1 MTKQNKQRRAIPLW
15 LRKLGQVKSELRG
28 SCWPRTVEA
37 GVRETA
43 ALSEIALQSLK
54 QEAQAARQ
62 KTDIETIRKRM
73 QEILARASRMDAQRM
88 ALWKKERARF
98 FR

>member
-1 MTKQNKQRRAIPLW
+1 MTKQTKQRKTIPLW
-15 LRKLGQVKSELRG
+15 LRELGQVKSELRG
-28 SCWPRTVEA
+28 LRWPRTVEA

-54 QEAQAARQ
+54 QEARAARQ
-62 KTDIETIRKRM
+62 KTDIQMIRRRM
-73 QEILARASRMDAQRM
+73 QEILARASRMEAQRM